1 MDALDILCVGTKV
14 RSVVNLILKENPRN
28 LVANEIIRLHSVIA
42 RVQEVLG
49 DRTGDNRELKVSS
62 GLKIG
67 IADCF
72 TPHLQAVRET
82 SVLGTAFLV
91 FAISRFEE
99 ALGPRM
105 TIVPVESSRD
115 WEVRV
120 FGACIGGIANHRVNV
135 VLVAG
140 KPRRVKVTNVTCCQN
155 KVGKVEM
162 VVVVVG
168 ISKVYSRIT
177 SYITS
182 CRDDAT
188 PRLCYQLVKKR
199 RKY

>member
-1 MDALDILCVGTKV
+1 MDALDILGVGTKV
-14 RSVVNLILKENPRN
+14 RSVMDLILKEDTRN
-28 LVANEIIRLHSVIA
+28 FVANEVLRLYSVIA

-49 DRTGDNRELKVSS
+49 NRTGDNRELEVSS
-62 GLKIG
+62 GLKVG
-67 IADCF
+67 IANCF
-72 TPHLQAVRET
+72 PPHLQTIRET

-91 FAISRFEE
+91 FAIGRFEE

-105 TIVPVESSRD
+105 TIVPVEPSVD

-120 FGACIGGIANHRVNV
+120 FAAWIGGIANHSIDI

-140 KPRRVKVTNVTCCQN
+140 KPLRVKVANVTCCQN

-168 ISKVYSRIT
+168 ISEVRSRIT
-177 SYITS
+177 SYIT
-182 CRDDAT
+182 CRRNYAT
-188 PRLCYQLVKKR
+188 PSL
-199 RKY
+199 